1 VEIGVGVIPNSD
13 FTGSFAKGGL
23 TLHTDT
29 SAASNPSFQRVLGSG
44 GPISIEFVRTNEMSQ
59 HSAGMNDVTF
69 ASGMKFHIAG
79 ESSSSSASAS
89 GNVIVWSIPSA
100 GAPPPSFV
108 FANVG
113 EHHQVQITI
122 QH

>member
-1 VEIGVGVIPNSD
+1 VV
-13 FTGSFAKGGL
+13 
-23 TLHTDT
+23 
-29 SAASNPSFQRVLGSG
+29 GSG
-44 GPISIEFVRTNEMSQ
+44 GPISIEFVRTNDMSQ
-59 HSAGMNDVTF
+59 HSAGVNDLTF
-69 ASGMKFHIAG
+69 ASGMKIHSVG

-89 GNVIVWSIPSA
+89 ANVILWSIPSA